1 MKKDIKI
8 FLEHILESI
17 NLIEEYTKGKEK
29 LDFLESTQLQD
40 SVIRRIEI
48 IGEAI
53 KNIPEEVKKNHPS
66 IPWKEIIGMRDIL
79 IHQYFG
85 VDLNLT
91 WKVVEEDILDL
102 KNQII
107 FIKNQ
112 ILSENK
118 D

>member
-1 MKKDIKI
+1 MKKDTKI
-8 FLEHILESI
+8 LLEHILDSI
-17 NLIEEYTKGKEK
+17 NLIEEYVKGKDK
-29 LDFLESTQLQD
+29 SDFLKSKQLQD

-53 KNIPEEVKKNHPS
+53 KNIPNDIKETYTT
-66 IPWKEIIGMRDIL
+66 IPWKNITGMRDIL

-91 WKVVEEDILDL
+91 WKVIEEDLPEL

-107 FIKNQ
+107 SINNQ
-112 ILSENK
+112 I
-118 D
+118 

>member
-1 MKKDIKI
+1 MKKNVKI
-8 FLEHILESI
+8 FLIHILDSI
-17 NLIEEYTKGKEK
+17 NLIEEYIKGKSK
-29 LDFLESTQLQD
+29 SDFLKSKQLQD

-53 KNIPEEVKKNHPS
+53 KNIPNDIKNNYNQ

-85 VDLNLT
+85 IDLDLT
-91 WKVVEEDILDL
+91 WQVIYKDLSRLKRQILDL
-102 KNQII
+102 SK
-107 FIKNQ
+107 KM
-112 ILSENK
+112 